1 MLQVFDY
8 HNKKRW
14 HYFCQDHPFLN
25 SIKWNGKDISLV
37 QLKKKTI
44 EGWGNSLLSL
54 KSQNGWK
61 YKNKTIESCV
71 RVYIGIVSENTIAES
86 DLRAL
91 WFFSDIIRES
101 YSRFFYETKLQRPE
115 KKVLNLTENGLHKKG
130 MRIRQMQL
138 YFQADIL

>member
-1 MLQVFDY
+1 M
-8 HNKKRW
+8 
-14 HYFCQDHPFLN
+14 
-25 SIKWNGKDISLV
+25 
-37 QLKKKTI
+37 
-44 EGWGNSLLSL
+44 
-54 KSQNGWK
+54 
-61 YKNKTIESCV
+61 
-71 RVYIGIVSENTIAES
+71 GIVSENTIAES

-101 YSRFFYETKLQRPE
+101 YCRFFYETKLQRPV